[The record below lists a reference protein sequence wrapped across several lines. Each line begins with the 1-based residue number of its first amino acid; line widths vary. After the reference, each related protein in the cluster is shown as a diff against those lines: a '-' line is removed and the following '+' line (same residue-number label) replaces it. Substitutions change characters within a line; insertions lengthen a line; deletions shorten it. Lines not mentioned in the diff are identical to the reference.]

1 MLRNASLRQTDGV
14 IHEQP
19 LTIYER
25 ESSAASNDT
34 YLSAKRAGGAPD
46 AAVRDRLLN
55 P

>member
-1 MLRNASLRQTDGV
+1 MLRNASFRQTDGV

-34 YLSAKRAGGAPD
+34 YLVSEACWRCSVSAQVSVA
-46 AAVRDRLLN
+46 
-55 P
+55 